1 MNRFL
6 HTDKASET
14 LTPVASI
21 ELPEALGEYDV
32 KKVMQNLAGRN
43 ISASD
48 AVCFLGG
55 GVYDHFVPAVVN
67 KLTEYAALYLNG
79 NKSASECGGILK
91 AVYELQGYL
100 GELCGIKNVNT
111 ALCGMSDALKKTV
124 KIAIANGKRCVAV
137 ARTLNPEY
145 KKLIKTACFAYD
157 IEFAELKADDGA
169 LMLSELDK
177 INSDALVMVQSPNH
191 FGIIEEMCDISAKT
205 HQNGAM
211 LAAITD
217 PVSLAVLQTPG
228 EYNAD
233 IAIGNG
239 QPLGGAFNYGGDY
252 FAYMALSDALA
263 EYMPKGVVGFDNGSY
278 TFDGEKEKA
287 YRLLQAWQGAVYVS
301 VMGTDGLKRVA
312 ETAISN
318 AYCTFEKLTKTSAF
332 KPAFNKPFFREFAVK
347 ATKKNV
353 NDINNRMLDYG
364 MIGGIMLKN
373 EFPELGNTWLVAVTE
388 KRSID
393 EIELFVKE
401 ASRNI

>member
-55 GVYDHFVPAVVN
+55 GVYDHFVPASVN
-67 KLTEYAALYLNG
+67 KLTEYAATYING
-79 NKSASECGGILK
+79 SAPASDAGILQ
-91 AVYELQGYL
+91 AVYELQAYL
-100 GELCGIKNVNT
+100 AELCGISNVNT
-111 ALCGMSDALKKTV
+111 TLCGIADAVKSAV
-124 KIAIANGKRCVAV
+124 KIALKNGKKYIAM

-145 KKLIKTACFAYD
+145 KKIIKTICFAYD
-157 IEFAELKADDGA
+157 IESTELKMADGA
-169 LMLSELDK
+169 LDANGLET
-177 INSDALVMVQSPNH
+177 INSDTFLIVQSPNH
-191 FGIIEEMCDISAKT
+191 FGIIEDMKLISDKA
-205 HQNGAM
+205 HQNGALFM
-211 LAAITD
+211 AITD
-217 PVSLAVLQTPG
+217 PIALNVLQTPG
-228 EYNAD
+228 EYGAD

-239 QPLGGAFNYGGDY
+239 QPLGGALNYGADH
-252 FAYMALSDALA
+252 FAYMALSDGLVN
-263 EYMPKGVVGFDNGSY
+263 YMPKGVVKLESGEY
-278 TFDGEKEKA
+278 IFDGESDKP
-287 YRLLQAWQGAVYVS
+287 YRLLQAWQSSVYVS
-301 VMGTDGLKRVA
+301 VMGMDGLKRVA
-312 ETAISN
+312 ETTISN
-318 AYCTFEKLTKTSAF
+318 AYYTYEKLTKTSAF

-388 KRSID
+388 KRSAD
-393 EIELFVKE
+393 EVELFVKE